1 MQLFLRKFFRVRTA
15 WFRGKQGGNS
25 LSSEH
30 SDCPFHFFRSLAVA
44 LAALVLAAAL
54 PAQSAELSPAI
65 QADRH
70 LMQAE
75 RQIGDGDYA
84 AALASLDGI
93 LALQAEHDLAI
104 PDAFW
109 FKHGQ
114 VSQEAGLHAQAVE
127 SVTRYLVTAGQGGE
141 HYLAALELLD
151 VAEAEAAGS
160 GGCGARGKGGRGAQ
174 GSGGSGGCTR

>member
-1 MQLFLRKFFRVRTA
+1 MDKAIGTTIRKAPVLLVSFALV
-15 WFRGKQGGNS
+15 
-25 LSSEH
+25 
-30 SDCPFHFFRSLAVA
+30 VA
-44 LAALVLAAAL
+44 LAAW
-54 PAQSAELSPAI
+54 PARSAELPPAI

-109 FKHGQ
+109 FKHGRS
-114 VSQEAGLHAQAVE
+114 VAGKPGMHAQTAE
-127 SVTRYLVTAGQGGE
+127 SATRYLETAWAKVGRALHGG
-141 HYLAALELLD
+141 AG
-151 VAEAEAAGS
+151 VAGCRGGGGGS
-160 GGCGARGKGGRGAQ
+160 SGGGCGARGKGSRSGC
-174 GSGGSGGCTR
+174 SGGSTR